1 MTAKKKRNNFLI
13 YLISALLF
21 SGCVLNKKNKIN
33 EEPFLFSV
41 ISAVEIISQDDAK
54 LLGFIFLPFF
64 VEQNIGKKN
73 ENFYIVDTL
82 YSGDIQKFDNS
93 YQLLKKLYI
102 EDGWVFVEEVCSN
115 IYINAFF
122 KKHNKEIV
130 LVIQEK
136 DFYNKETKKKDK
148 KILLHQSLLLI

>member
-1 MTAKKKRNNFLI
+1 MKKKRNNFLI
-13 YLISALLF
+13 YLISSLFF
-21 SGCVLNKKNKIN
+21 SGCVLDKKNQIHQDS
-33 EEPFLFSV
+33 FLFSV
-41 ISAVEIISQDDAK
+41 ISAVDILSQDDAK

-73 ENFYIVDTL
+73 QNFYILDTL
-82 YSGDIQKFDNS
+82 YSGDIQQFDNS

-102 EDGWVFVEEVCSN
+102 DDGWAFIEEACSN
-115 IYINAFF
+115 MYINAFF